1 MKRLVGWRGIA
12 VQVEGE
18 PAVLDQLDQA
28 LPPFFER
35 DGRVVAESTLAE
47 VDGVLTVHLP
57 DDLTV
62 SGPSGPE
69 ILRAGASRIELL
81 VAARHVDRS
90 AVHAG
95 VVAWEDRAIVI
106 PGTSMSGKST
116 LVKAL
121 LAQGATYLSDEFALI
136 DTDGA
141 VWPYPRLM
149 TMRTATGTA
158 RHQPDGSASP
168 DGPGHQV
175 HLVVDLAYSPQGW
188 SVTVPTP
195 GELVMALVANS
206 LPIRRDP
213 AHALDCLT
221 AAVKGTPGVK
231 GTRGEADD
239 AATRLL
245 DLLR

>member
-28 LPPFFER
+28 LPPFFEC
-35 DGRVVAESTLAE
+35 DGRAVAEATLVE
-47 VDGVLTVHLP
+47 LDGVLTVHLP

-69 ILRAGASRIELL
+69 ILRAGASRVELL
-81 VAARHVDRS
+81 IAARQEDRS

-121 LAQGATYLSDEFALI
+121 LARGATYLSDEFALI
-136 DTDGA
+136 DHDGA

-149 TMRTATGTA
+149 TMRTAAGTA
-158 RHQPDGSASP
+158 RHQPDASASP
-168 DGPGHQV
+168 DGPARKV
-175 HLVVDLAYSPQGW
+175 HLVADLVHHPQGW
-188 SVTVPTP
+188 SVTVSTP
-195 GELVMALVANS
+195 GESVMVLVANS
-206 LPIRRDP
+206 LSIRRAP
-213 AHALDCLT
+213 EHTLDCLT
-221 AAVKGTPGVK
+221 AAVKGAQGVR

-245 DLLR
+245 DLLG

>member
-1 MKRLVGWRGIA
+1 MGWRGIA

-18 PAVLDQLDQA
+18 AALLDLLDQA

-35 DGRVVAESTLAE
+35 DGRQVAEARIVE
-47 VDGVLTVHLP
+47 QDGLLTIHLP

-69 ILRAGASRIELL
+69 ILRAAASRVELL
-81 VAARHVDRS
+81 VAARLEDRS

-121 LAQGATYLSDEFALI
+121 LKHDATYLSDEFALL

-168 DGPGHQV
+168 DGPSRKV
-175 HLVVDLAYSPQGW
+175 HLVVDVAYSPDGW
-188 SVTVPTP
+188 ATTVPTP
-195 GELVMALVANS
+195 GESVMALVANS

-221 AAVKGTPGVK
+221 AAVKSAQRIK

-239 AATRLL
+239 AAIRLL